1 MSKLARAV
9 ELKTELVHFATSG
22 RFGAELAT
30 VLDRFYADGH
40 PADEAAAFL
49 PVDYFA
55 HQHRLPSG
63 ETVVDRFV
71 AEREGLDR
79 ADIELLLSWKTVV
92 EGVFEVRA
100 VDGAAVLLFNLVDE
114 LVYRVFSN
122 LGDRAFDTL
131 APGTYVVGRLIPL
144 GADWLISGTPAVH
157 PAEARDTL
165 VPVAAQVALEH
176 PAWVFRNPVLLEEA
190 RALQR
195 EQRRCFIGYFGADLA
210 VLMGEDVAL
219 AMRGYLTHQAARLGG
234 PPAGEALEPPETMT
248 AAETVALIFD
258 EVGGLGFYAD
268 FGKLEELFAEPRLIV
283 RQDYREL
290 LSTYLRGDAVSPV
303 PIQRLAA
310 RHPGTADAVF
320 AGLLNRKGFRWER
333 SGELLLRT
341 HKPGYY
347 DTPPLPTV
355 IPMTGAITEHLSA
368 PAGQRSR

>member
-144 GADWLISGTPAVH
+144 GADWLISGTPRCIPPRRATRWCRW
-157 PAEARDTL
+157 PRRSRWNIRPGCSATPCCWRR
-165 VPVAAQVALEH
+165 PGRCSGSSGAASSA
-176 PAWVFRNPVLLEEA
+176 
-190 RALQR
+190 
-195 EQRRCFIGYFGADLA
+195 
-210 VLMGEDVAL
+210 
-219 AMRGYLTHQAARLGG
+219 T
-234 PPAGEALEPPETMT
+234 
-248 AAETVALIFD
+248 
-258 EVGGLGFYAD
+258 
-268 FGKLEELFAEPRLIV
+268 
-283 RQDYREL
+283 
-290 LSTYLRGDAVSPV
+290 
-303 PIQRLAA
+303 
-310 RHPGTADAVF
+310 
-320 AGLLNRKGFRWER
+320 
-333 SGELLLRT
+333 
-341 HKPGYY
+341 
-347 DTPPLPTV
+347 
-355 IPMTGAITEHLSA
+355 SA
-368 PAGQRSR
+368 PIWPS